1 MIIDNKSKKKG
12 DEMAFKANIIDHGD
26 QVSNEIDKKKILLN
40 VFLLF
45 LKKLAML

>member
-12 DEMAFKANIIDHGD
+12 DEVAFKANIIDHGD
-26 QVSNEIDKKKILLN
+26 QVSNEIDKKILLN

-45 LKKLAML
+45 LKFLAML